1 MYAQARP
8 SMLKHATK
16 VQSILK
22 RLMALPPRMHRRDNP
37 LKRMVLSG
45 IGILLLGGCQS
56 DDILK
61 ATKEYAKLS
70 SKAQNIF
77 PTIQQ
82 DLVATCI
89 RSVNLNMPILGEDPV
104 AMAAA
109 RDSLILK
116 CRIEEGATAKAISDI
131 HDLIVFYINSLAG
144 LGADKSYSKELIALS
159 ESVKSLPQFKTGN
172 TEAETKDIKEI
183 IDAGS
188 TISVVVSDYLTKAY
202 RASKVRDAVLQ
213 SDQALSTLVYALS
226 NATYFG
232 YIGDRLRPNTSPG
245 LARENYKLNYYYGAP
260 LRQSM
265 RSLPRQAYQD
275 YIQVSLNNQWVAEQ
289 ARIDERRAFA
299 SKYLSLL
306 KDIACDHT
314 QLRLL
319 IEKRTDLKPSDVNP
333 NCKDSAQ
340 GGLQVNARTDSAD
353 NALQARVKSRINL
366 YHERMKEL
374 ALQYDQ
380 TFKDAR

>member
-1 MYAQARP
+1 
-8 SMLKHATK
+8 ML
-16 VQSILK
+16 L
-22 RLMALPPRMHRRDNP
+22 RLMALPPRMHRREYS
-37 LKRMVLSG
+37 LKRTVLSG

-70 SKAQNIF
+70 DKAQNMF

-89 RSVNLNMPILGEDPV
+89 RSVNLNIPNIGANPV
-104 AMAAA
+104 EMAAA
-109 RDSLILK
+109 RDSSILK
-116 CRIEEGATAKAISDI
+116 CQIGEGATAKAMSDI
-131 HDLIVFYINSLAG
+131 HDLIILYLNSLAG
-144 LGADKSYSKELIALS
+144 LGSDKSFGKGIAALG

-172 TEAETKDIKEI
+172 TEAQAKEIKEL

-188 TISVVVSDYLTKAY
+188 TISEVVSNHLTKAY
-202 RASKVRDAVLQ
+202 RAGKVRDAVLQ

-232 YIGDRLRPNTSPG
+232 YIGDRLRPNESPG
-245 LARENYKLNYYYGAP
+245 LARENYNLNYYYGAP
-260 LRQSM
+260 LRQSI
-265 RSLPRQAYQD
+265 RALPRQPYQD

-289 ARIDERRAFA
+289 ARINERRAFA

-314 QLRLL
+314 QLKLL
-319 IEKRTDLKPSDVNP
+319 IEKRTDLKAADVNP

-340 GGLQVNARTDSAD
+340 GGLQVNARTGLDET
-353 NALQARVKSRINL
+353 ALQSRMKSRMAL
-366 YHERMKEL
+366 YRERMQDL
-374 ALQYDQ
+374 ALQYDRI
-380 TFKDAR
+380 FKDAR